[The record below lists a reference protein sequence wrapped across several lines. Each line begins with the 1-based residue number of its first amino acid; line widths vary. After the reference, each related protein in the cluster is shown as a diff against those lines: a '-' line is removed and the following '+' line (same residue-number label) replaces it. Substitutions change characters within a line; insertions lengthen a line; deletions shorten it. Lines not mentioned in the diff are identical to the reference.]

1 LHIATAKASIESP
14 TAMIKSSSVDIS
26 RPPKILFRES
36 FSAGGGGQQKKTHL
50 PPLADKSHHLGQ
62 SQKAESFQYVDFAAP
77 EKAPIT
83 PLLTKLLYHIL
94 SCLSRGVRQLFLF
107 EEKIIKNT
115 PA

>member
-1 LHIATAKASIESP
+1 VLTFHVLQKFYFGNLFLREAAGNK
-14 TAMIKSSSVDIS
+14 K
-26 RPPKILFRES
+26 RPIY
-36 FSAGGGGQQKKTHL
+36 